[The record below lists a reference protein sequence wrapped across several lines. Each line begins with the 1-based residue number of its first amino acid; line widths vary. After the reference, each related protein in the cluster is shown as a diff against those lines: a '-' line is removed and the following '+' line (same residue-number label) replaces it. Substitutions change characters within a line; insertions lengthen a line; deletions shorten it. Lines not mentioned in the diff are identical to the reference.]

1 MTRGQVTPAPAVK
14 RSGFGV
20 GAIVAAIGALEIEPV
35 WVKGVL
41 LLVAWLGTLAIY
53 QLAGKSYRPGDGD
66 ASSS

>member
-1 MTRGQVTPAPAVK
+1 MTRAEVKPAPAVK

-41 LLVAWLGTLAIY
+41 LLAAWLGTLAVY
-53 QLAGKSYRPGDGD
+53 QLAGRSYRTDDD
-66 ASSS
+66 APAS